1 MNNHKKLYRDENNK
15 MIGGVCKG
23 LADYFD
29 IDVSLV
35 RALFLLALILKGGGV
50 IIYIILLI
58 VLPKKQL
65 GFGQP
70 YVDYTVPP
78 QGNTVDPFT
87 YQPPVRKK
95 SNFSRIAGVVLIAL
109 GSILIL
115 DEYHII
121 PDWDFHYLW
130 PVPMILIGLAIIIT
144 STNNKATEPKSPTE

>member
-1 MNNHKKLYRDENNK
+1 MNNHKKLYRDEYNK

-50 IIYIILLI
+50 IIYIVLLI
-58 VLPKKQL
+58 VLPKKQA

-78 QGNTVDPFT
+78 QSNTADPFT
-87 YQPPVRKK
+87 YQAPVRKK

-121 PDWDFHYLW
+121 PDWDFHHLW
-130 PVPMILIGLAIIIT
+130 PVPMILIGLAIIVT
-144 STNNKATEPKSPTE
+144 SANNKATEPTSPTE